1 MNYYYLVFFF
11 ILGTIFGSFYQ
22 VVGERLPKGESIV
35 KPKHSYCPNCKK
47 RLKWYELIP
56 IFSYLIQLGKCSK
69 CKSHISLMYPFIEIV
84 TGSLFAVSY
93 YSFGISYELIISLV
107 LVSFFSIV
115 IVSDLTYMIIPD
127 EVTIITALVI
137 VIINFLNLGFMDGLI
152 KLGHGLITFAFMYLI
167 MLLGNFI
174 FKKESLGGADVKLM
188 FLAGLVL
195 TPILGIT
202 VVFLASCIA
211 LPISLII
218 LIVDKDHMIPF
229 GPFLVA
235 AIIFLYFLKIDL
247 NSLLNLLNLLSF

>member
-1 MNYYYLVFFF
+1 
-11 ILGTIFGSFYQ
+11 
-22 VVGERLPKGESIV
+22 
-35 KPKHSYCPNCKK
+35 
-47 RLKWYELIP
+47 
-56 IFSYLIQLGKCSK
+56 
-69 CKSHISLMYPFIEIV
+69 
-84 TGSLFAVSY
+84 
-93 YSFGISYELIISLV
+93 
-107 LVSFFSIV
+107 
-115 IVSDLTYMIIPD
+115 MIIPD